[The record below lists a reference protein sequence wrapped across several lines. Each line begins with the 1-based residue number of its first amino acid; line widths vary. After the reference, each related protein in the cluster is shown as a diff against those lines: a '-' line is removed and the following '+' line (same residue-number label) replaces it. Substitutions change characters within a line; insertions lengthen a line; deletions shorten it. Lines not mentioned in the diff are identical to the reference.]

1 VNSYILFPT
10 INEPSNT
17 DEKAVIL
24 MKTEVMQTRNSC
36 NTEKNKSNTQ
46 QTVLQTKMKVK

>member
-36 NTEKNKSNTQ
+36 NTDESRSNADEKQ
-46 QTVLQTKMKVK
+46 L